1 VAHTFPSGNIFDV
14 LVGLEAAPFSG
25 FRLMGFGMRS
35 RNPTQAKSACVGHPA
50 WVDISASFSAIL
62 LGELALKAAEGRN
75 VSPGGTPPATLHPK
89 RKERDMV

>member
-1 VAHTFPSGNIFDV
+1 MAHTFPSGNIFDV

-50 WVDISASFSAIL
+50 SFSAIL

-89 RKERDMV
+89 RKERDMG